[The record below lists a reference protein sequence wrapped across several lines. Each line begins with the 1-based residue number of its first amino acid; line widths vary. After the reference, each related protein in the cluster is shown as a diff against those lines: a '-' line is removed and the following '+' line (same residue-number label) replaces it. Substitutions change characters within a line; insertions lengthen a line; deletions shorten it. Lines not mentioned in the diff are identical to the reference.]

1 MPKPKRNWVIWVLL
15 VVLLLTM
22 AIGSYYIQNV
32 QHARLQQQQKQQPA
46 SVGRESKAVQ
56 SARRELT
63 RAGISTKRVSTA
75 QMQRVMNAAEHADE
89 SVVTYAKKHPN
100 TLN

>member
-15 VVLLLTM
+15 VILLLTM
-22 AIGSYYIQNV
+22 AFGSYYIQNV
-32 QHARLQQQQKQQPA
+32 QHARLQKQQNQTA
-46 SVGRESKAVQ
+46 TVGRESPTVQ
-56 SARRELT
+56 VARRDLQ
-63 RAGISTKRVSTA
+63 RADISTKHVSTA
-75 QMQRVMNAAEHADE
+75 QMQRIINAAKQADV